1 MKIFNFFIMI
11 SLFGFTGNSQD
22 FQKDDYYSERV
33 KMVNSQIKA
42 RGVKNQQVLKAMEK
56 VPRHLFVPSNLQNQ
70 AYNDNP
76 LQIGEGQTISQPYIV
91 GFMTAALEPDS
102 TYRVLE
108 IGTGSGYQ
116 AAILGE
122 ICDSVFTIEIF
133 ESLGESASKILEKLG
148 YQNIKVKIG
157 DGYQGWPDKAPF
169 DAIIVTCSPTQIPVP
184 LTKQLKEGGK
194 MIIPV
199 GHSYQQELILL
210 NKENGILKK
219 KKVLPVRFV
228 PMIDEQ
234 GVKY

>member
-1 MKIFNFFIMI
+1 MI

-133 ESLGESASKILEKLG
+133 ESLGESAAKILEKLG

-169 DAIIVTCSPTQIPVP
+169 DAIIVTCSPTQIPDP